1 MKKIR
6 LFFLII
12 IFTVFVSIIT
22 RCSIG
27 AEEPKIDGGRDS
39 TSYTYEQTVTVLYS
53 HDSEFQDSAF
63 CVGEENDPIISG
75 YIYRF
80 AYNDKK
86 LFLNMNNKYYIFNTE
101 TNELSKLDNNEF
113 YEKYTDFDTY
123 KWHYPHLQSLK

>member
-6 LFFLII
+6 LLFSII
-12 IFTVFVSIIT
+12 NCTIFVSIIT
-22 RCSIG
+22 GCSIG

-39 TSYTYEQTVTVLYS
+39 TSYTYEQAVTVLYY
-53 HDSEFQDSAF
+53 HDSEFQDSVF
-63 CVGEENDPIISG
+63 CIGEENDPIISG

-80 AYNDKK
+80 AYNDKE
-86 LFLNMNNKYYIFNTE
+86 LFLNMNNKYYKFNTDK
-101 TNELSKLDNNEF
+101 NELSEFNNNEF